1 MSALALDSGLWWVSP
16 LRATN
21 LARVSAHADR
31 ARAEQLAEEEQL
43 VARARSGDRLA
54 LGTLLKRHGPTLYRS
69 VLMPRLGSAAAAEE
83 ALSITY
89 TKVVE
94 KLDRFVWQ
102 GSGFYP
108 WLRVVALRVALDL
121 LRARR
126 RETPLDAD
134 DLAREVDRAEAAL
147 GRAGLDDATIADE
160 DARAAKA
167 KVERAL
173 AAIHPRY
180 AQAIRLRVLEE
191 RGRDEVAAA
200 LGVTT
205 ATFDVVLHRAL
216 AAMKKALQSAED
228 A

>member
-1 MSALALDSGLWWVSP
+1 MGVSALALGLEMWWVSP
-16 LRATN
+16 ARATN
-21 LARVSAHADR
+21 LARVSAPVDR
-31 ARAEQLAEEEQL
+31 AQLAEEARL
-43 VARARSGDRLA
+43 VAAAQAGDRRA
-54 LGTLLKRHGPTLYRS
+54 LGALLTRHGPSLYRS
-69 VLMPRLGSAAAAEE
+69 VLMPRLGSTAAAEE

-108 WLRVVALRVALDL
+108 WLRVVAMRVALDL

-147 GRAGLDDATIADE
+147 GREGLDDAAIADE
-160 DARAAKA
+160 DARAAKV

-173 AAIHPRY
+173 DAINPRY

-216 AAMKKALQSAED
+216 AAMKKALQSAEE